1 MTPFVGGDDVK
12 KETNAIGI
20 LVVKIHKADNLA
32 RQDRRGPGA
41 DPYLTISFSKYE
53 KPMYATRIIEGDLN
67 PIWEEEA
74 VILVNVDHVKRQENI
89 LLQLW
94 DSDKGSPDDV
104 AGKIEFSLQDLI
116 TKPKKMVKREDQ
128 LHSIAG
134 GEAQGV
140 LSWEVGYFP
149 RATIPSKVG
158 TDVIQTLTNLKP
170 NPKLRSGVL
179 SLTIHQCV
187 NIDLPVMHQNTVS
200 SQDEMKE
207 EDEDDASVDED
218 MGYLPSVYCTV
229 DVNDQMF
236 YRTRTKSI
244 TTVPIYNSTLEIF
257 IRDWE
262 TTVLAFAARDVQRKG
277 RDTLVGFCCMPLS
290 ELLNNS
296 SIVTKWLP
304 LNGGSGSGRI
314 KVTALFR
321 SMEVSLEKNL
331 MGWNI
336 GRFALSHIS
345 SNPSATKIVVK
356 SDGQSKTLTA
366 TEGSINV
373 ENELSLAV
381 FHRYLSPIIFEVSSS
396 KQSTLGTAVLWLSTI
411 TDNESGEHVLP
422 IWKTDNV
429 SRLVQNRITEG
440 DEHMSLERV
449 GEISVTAV
457 FQPGL
462 SDDFNGLAENADEE
476 DTFEIYQAR

>member
-12 KETNAIGI
+12 RETDAIGI
-20 LVVKIHKADNLA
+20 LVMKIHKADNLA

-67 PIWEEEA
+67 PVWEEEA
-74 VILVNVDHVKRQENI
+74 VVLVNVDHVKRQENI
-89 LLQLW
+89 LLRLW

-104 AGKIEFSLQDLI
+104 AGNIEFSLQELI
-116 TKPKKMVKREDQ
+116 LKPKKMIKREDQ

-149 RATIPSKVG
+149 RASFPSKDG
-158 TDVIQTLTNLKP
+158 IDAIQILTNLKP
-170 NPKLRSGVL
+170 NSDLRSGVL

-187 NIDLPVMHQNTVS
+187 NINLPMMNQNNDPT
-200 SQDEMKE
+200 QDDSKE
-207 EDEDDASVDED
+207 NEDDPDVEED

-229 DVNDQMF
+229 DVNDQLF

-244 TTVPIYNSTLEIF
+244 TTAPIYNSTLEIF

-262 TTVLAFAARDVQRKG
+262 TAVLAFAARDVQRKG
-277 RDTLVGFCCMPLS
+277 RDTLIGFCRLPLRD
-290 ELLNNS
+290 LLTNS

-304 LNGGSGSGRI
+304 LDGGSGSGRI

-321 SMEVSLEKNL
+321 SMEVILEKNFT
-331 MGWNI
+331 GWNV
-336 GRFALSHIS
+336 GRFSLSRIS
-345 SNPSATKIVVK
+345 STSGATKVVIK
-356 SDGQSKTLTA
+356 SDGQTKTLTA
-366 TEGSINV
+366 TDGSFNM
-373 ENELSLAV
+373 ESQLSLAV
-381 FHRYLSPIIFEVSSS
+381 FHRHLSPIIFEVSSS
-396 KQSTLGTAVLWLSTI
+396 TQSTFGTAVLWLSTVK
-411 TDNESGEHVLP
+411 DNESGEHVLP

-449 GEISVTAV
+449 GEISVTAI

-462 SDDFNGLAENADEE
+462 SDDFSGLAENADEE
-476 DTFEIYQAR
+476 DTFEIYQAM